1 MHGEATRGST
11 VAFTCDAAATKANLL
26 HEETQRRCA
35 IHAFEALRV
44 DSAIRPEDAL
54 NELLK
59 NRSVYGGSDSTTC
72 APFVNAL
79 VSLPS
84 GVGDSPLL
92 ETLLLEPV
100 DDMLKG
106 FADTMLRSQREVD
119 QLVALN
125 GRPNTYMDPVLKN
138 NPKKYA
144 LFVRRCHAIGILD
157 FTLQCKSEL
166 GIFFVKKKHNKL
178 RMILDCRA
186 TNLLFKTP
194 PPTSLVTGE
203 GLGKIEVDIGD
214 ARDEFW
220 ASQ

>member
-1 MHGEATRGST
+1 
-11 VAFTCDAAATKANLL
+11 
-26 HEETQRRCA
+26 
-35 IHAFEALRV
+35 
-44 DSAIRPEDAL
+44 
-54 NELLK
+54 
-59 NRSVYGGSDSTTC
+59 
-72 APFVNAL
+72 
-79 VSLPS
+79 
-84 GVGDSPLL
+84 
-92 ETLLLEPV
+92 
-100 DDMLKG
+100 MLKG

-125 GRPNTYMDPVLKN
+125 GCPNTYMDPVLKN

-186 TNLLFKTP
+186 TNLLSKTP

-203 GLGKIEVDIGD
+203 GLGEIEVDIGD
-214 ARDEFW
+214 ARDESW
-220 ASQ
+220 ASQLKLAFGVADVSDCFHRMVLNRGMSSCVGEGGWSKGGQRSEGWWRRTYLAYATNAGNGILVGHVFGPKLQLGKTRSQP